1 MEKDDQDHQEGHA
14 QRVHLVKVGLVLL
27 VQPREQVCQEGRLL
41 AGWVGVRAQV
51 AIDEVDQV
59 VGGVEQA
66 LQEVADAAGAS
77 QVAKP
82 EEQGLPPGLPGLTD
96 HLHLP
101 RHEICKSH
109 GEQNKNKPGGVKGRS
124 TSAQPRPPWSPPSEF
139 KFRV

>member
-14 QRVHLVKVGLVLL
+14 QGAHLVKVGLVLL
-27 VQPREQVCQEGRLL
+27 VQPIEQVGQERRV
-41 AGWVGVRAQV
+41 AAGVRVRAHV
-51 AIDEVDQV
+51 AVNEVDEV
-59 VGGVEQA
+59 VGDVEQA

-109 GEQNKNKPGGVKGRS
+109 GVQNKYKPSGVRGRS
-124 TSAQPRPPWSPPSEF
+124 TSPQPRPPWSPPLEF

>member
-14 QRVHLVKVGLVLL
+14 QRVHLVKVGAVLL

-41 AGWVGVRAQV
+41 AGLVGVRAQV
-51 AIDEVDQV
+51 AVDEVDQV
-59 VGGVEQA
+59 VGDVEQA
-66 LQEVADAAGAS
+66 LQEVADAAGTS
-77 QVAKP
+77 QAAKP

-101 RHEICKSH
+101 QHEICKSV
-109 GEQNKNKPGGVKGRS
+109 GVQNKNKPGGVRGRS
-124 TSAQPRPPWSPPSEF
+124 TSPQPRPPWSPPSEF

>member
-14 QRVHLVKVGLVLL
+14 QRVHLVKVGAVLL
-27 VQPREQVCQEGRLL
+27 VHPREQVCQERRLL

-51 AIDEVDQV
+51 AVNEVDQV
-59 VGGVEQA
+59 VGDVEQA
-66 LQEVADAAGAS
+66 LQEVTDAAGAS

-101 RHEICKSH
+101 RREI
-109 GEQNKNKPGGVKGRS
+109 
-124 TSAQPRPPWSPPSEF
+124 
-139 KFRV
+139 

>member
-1 MEKDDQDHQEGHA
+1 MTRTTRRAMLKEFIWSKLAWSCLFSQESRFA
-14 QRVHLVKVGLVLL
+14 K
-27 VQPREQVCQEGRLL
+27 REDSLQ
-41 AGWVGVRAQV
+41 AGSWVGVRAQV
-51 AIDEVDQV
+51 AVDEVDQV
-59 VGGVEQA
+59 VGDVEQA
-66 LQEVADAAGAS
+66 LQEVADAAGTS

-109 GEQNKNKPGGVKGRS
+109 GEQNKNKPGGVRGRS
-124 TSAQPRPPWSPPSEF
+124 TSPQPRPPWSPPSEF